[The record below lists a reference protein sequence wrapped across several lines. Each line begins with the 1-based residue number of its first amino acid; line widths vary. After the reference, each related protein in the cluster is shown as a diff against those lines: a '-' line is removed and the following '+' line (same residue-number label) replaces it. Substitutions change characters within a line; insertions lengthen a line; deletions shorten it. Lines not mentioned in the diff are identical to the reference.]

1 VSHQQD
7 KIIRIKISKLRLPLK
22 KPVSDA
28 KVLTGV
34 QKKPLE
40 NVDLLFAHI
49 RTKQGLEG
57 LGFSYALRV
66 GGRAQ
71 YAHAKEIAG
80 TLIGED
86 PYDIQKIWNNLMWLS
101 ATAGNSGITAQSI
114 AAIDSALWDLKAK
127 KAGLP
132 LAKLIGS
139 HYDSVRCYNTSGGYL
154 QASIEEVI
162 EKSRESLDRGMGGIK
177 MKVGQPDMNKDLRRL
192 DTLRNELGLDIPIMV
207 DANQQWDRVQALQFC
222 RQADQYHPEWI
233 EEPLNAY
240 DVEGHTALTAKV
252 DSPIATGEM
261 LCSSDL
267 LKQYISHSAVDVIQ
281 PDAARIGG
289 ITPYLK
295 IADLADAAGMRVAP
309 HFIMEIHVH
318 LSACYPRESWV
329 EHFEWLEPLFN
340 ERLKIQDGRMYVPEG
355 PGLGFTLSEYYT
367 KCLEEEVI
375 LK

>member
-1 VSHQQD
+1 MQKD
-7 KIIRIKISKLRLPLK
+7 KIRNIRLSRLVLPLK
-22 KPVSDA
+22 KAVSDA

-40 NVDLLFAHI
+40 NVDLLFAHV
-49 RTKQGLEG
+49 TTEQGLEG
-57 LGFSYALRV
+57 MGFSYALRV

-86 PYDIQKIWNNLMWLS
+86 PYDIQKNWNTLMWLS
-101 ATAGNSGITAQSI
+101 ATAGNSGITAQSL
-114 AAIDSALWDLKAK
+114 AAVDTALWDLKAK

-139 HYDSVRCYNTSGGYL
+139 HYESVRCYNTSGGYL
-154 QASIEEVI
+154 QASIGEVI
-162 EKSRESLDRGMGGIK
+162 EKSRHSLDKGLGGIK
-177 MKVGQPDMNKDLRRL
+177 IKVGQPDMKKDISRL
-192 DTLRNELGLDIPIMV
+192 ATLRKELGEEIPIMV
-207 DANQQWDRVQALQFC
+207 DANQQWDRIRALQFC
-222 RQADQYHPEWI
+222 RQADPYNPEWI
-233 EEPLNAY
+233 EEPLSAY
-240 DVEGHTALTAKV
+240 DVDGHAELAANV
-252 DSPIATGEM
+252 ESPIASGEM

-267 LKQYISHSAVDVIQ
+267 LKEYIRKSAVDVLQ

-289 ITPYLK
+289 ITPYLRV
-295 IADLADAAGMRVAP
+295 AELANEAGMRVAP

-318 LSACYPRESWV
+318 LSACYPQESWV

-340 ERLKIQDGRMYVPEG
+340 ERLKIHKGRMYVPEG
-355 PGLGFTLSEYYT
+355 HGLGFTLSDYYG
-367 KCLEEEVI
+367 KCLEEEVV

>member
-1 VSHQQD
+1 MKKID
-7 KIIRIKISKLRLPLK
+7 KIRTIKLSRLLLPLK
-22 KPVSDA
+22 KAVSDA

-49 RTKQGLEG
+49 TTEQGLEG
-57 LGFSYALRV
+57 FGFSYALRV

-71 YAHAKEIAG
+71 YAHAKEIAE

-86 PYDIQKIWNNLMWLS
+86 PFDIRKNWNSLMWLS
-101 ATAGNSGITAQSI
+101 ATVGNSGIAVQS
-114 AAIDSALWDLKAK
+114 AAALDTALWDLKAK

-132 LAKLIGS
+132 LSKLIGS
-139 HYDSVRCYNTSGGYL
+139 HFDSVRCYNTSGGYL
-154 QASIEEVI
+154 QASIDEVI
-162 EKSRESLDRGMGGIK
+162 EKSRESLSGGLGGIK
-177 MKVGQPDMNKDLRRL
+177 IKVGQPDMTMDLHRL
-192 DTLRNELGLDIPIMV
+192 ETLRKELGDNVPIMV
-207 DANQQWDRVQALQFC
+207 DANQQWDRIRALQFC
-222 RQADQYHPEWI
+222 RQADPYKPEWI

-240 DVEGHTALTAKV
+240 DVEGHARLAEAV

-261 LCSSDL
+261 LCSSDM
-267 LKQYISHSAVDVIQ
+267 LKQYISHSAVDVLQ

-309 HFIMEIHVH
+309 HFIMEIHIH

-355 PGLGFTLSEYYT
+355 PGLGFTLSDYYS
-367 KCLEEEVI
+367 KCIEEEI
-375 LK
+375 LLS

>member
-1 VSHQQD
+1 MNQD
-7 KIIRIKISKLRLPLK
+7 KIKTIKLSKLLLPLK
-22 KPVSDA
+22 KAVSDA
-28 KVLTGV
+28 KVLTGK
-34 QKKPLE
+34 QKPLE

-49 RTKQGLEG
+49 TTEHGRQGM
-57 LGFSYALRV
+57 GFSYALRV

-86 PYDIQKIWNNLMWLS
+86 PNDIQKIYNRLIWLS
-101 ATAGNSGITAQSI
+101 ATVGNSGIAVQSI
-114 AAIDSALWDLKAK
+114 AAIDTALWDLKAK
-127 KAGLP
+127 TAGLP
-132 LAKLIGS
+132 LSKLIGS
-139 HYDSVRCYNTSGGYL
+139 HFDSVRTYNTSGGYL

-162 EKSRESLDRGMGGIK
+162 EKSRASLARGLGGIK
-177 MKVGQPDMNKDLRRL
+177 IKVGQPDMSKDISRLAALRK
-192 DTLRNELGLDIPIMV
+192 ELGDNVPIMV
-207 DANQQWDRVQALQFC
+207 DANQQWDRVGALQFC
-222 RQADQYHPEWI
+222 RLADPYNPEWI
-233 EEPLNAY
+233 EEPLSAY
-240 DVEGHTALTAKV
+240 DVEGHAALAATV

-267 LKQYISHSAVDVIQ
+267 LKQYISSSAVDVLQ

-295 IADLADAAGMRVAP
+295 VADLADAAGMRVAP

-340 ERLKIQDGRMYVPEG
+340 ERLKIENGRMYVPEG
-355 PGLGFTLSEYYT
+355 HGLGFTTSDYY
-367 KCLEEEVI
+367 KSCIEEEYTI
-375 LK
+375 